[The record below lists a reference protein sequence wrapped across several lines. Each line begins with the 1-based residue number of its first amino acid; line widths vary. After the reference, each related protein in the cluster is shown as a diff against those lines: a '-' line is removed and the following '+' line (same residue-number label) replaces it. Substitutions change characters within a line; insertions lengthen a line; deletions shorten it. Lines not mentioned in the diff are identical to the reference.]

1 MTREIT
7 IDDLKR
13 YRALVETGSVLDK
26 NTVLNIISHA
36 GKAGE
41 TIQRKQNAIET
52 LDRIITQQCQA
63 ALDATG
69 LHHLIDEDGDGDWSA
84 VWEGLQE
91 LGESKRKA
99 EQNLGAALDANKRWA
114 HRSSREHSELFKANN
129 AIHRVRELRRTW
141 CDASYDPMNT
151 GLNIAGVVNAIDR
164 ALAGV
169 PND

>member
-36 GKAGE
+36 GEAAE
-41 TIQRKQNAIET
+41 TIQRKQNAIDT

-91 LGESKRKA
+91 LGEAKRKA
-99 EQNLGAALDANKRWA
+99 EQQVQ
-114 HRSSREHSELFKANN
+114 
-129 AIHRVRELRRTW
+129 RVRASLPPFNQAFEYWIPAESMYHVLDGDQ
-141 CDASYDPMNT
+141 DA
-151 GLNIAGVVNAIDR
+151 
-164 ALAGV
+164 
-169 PND
+169 

>member
-1 MTREIT
+1 MIKEIT

-36 GKAGE
+36 GEAAE
-41 TIQRKQNAIET
+41 TIQRKQNAIDT

-91 LGESKRKA
+91 LGEAKRTEAKA
-99 EQNLGAALDANKRWA
+99 EALEEAAAQYPVMLRDMV
-114 HRSSREHSELFKANN
+114 SRGSVA
-129 AIHRVRELRRTW
+129 AWLR
-141 CDASYDPMNT
+141 
-151 GLNIAGVVNAIDR
+151 DR
-164 ALAGV
+164 AKQYRAGGTE
-169 PND
+169 